1 MCVYFCEKAG
11 QNIILRP
18 CSASL
23 PVGWLGEFTPE
34 GTELL
39 RTRYPVFNCAGLL
52 RRRGETDAPTRVT
65 SDGGAHPR
73 AADAPRNNS
82 PVAQFL
88 RRTAAAACFVL
99 SKQRRF
105 AGGRRSKAIRSV
117 PAILFVLQSLHY
129 YQGAEWQT
137 GKQPGLAFT
146 DRSGTRDGEWSVSDF
161 PI

>member
-137 GKQPGLAFT
+137 GKQPSLAFT